1 MSKRIY
7 EAAKPK
13 EESLISVSAQA
24 PVQAPAKVQTAVTVD
39 SDYMLAIRSAYKDRL
54 RGALAKQIMDNTAAL
69 ANAETHYLKM
79 VPGGAAEYRKIVETY
94 THLALL
100 KLVKGEI

>member
-13 EESLISVSAQA
+13 EESLIPATSQT
-24 PVQAPAKVQTAVTVD
+24 PVHAPAKAGTTVAVD

-94 THLALL
+94 TNLALL
-100 KLVKGEI
+100 KLAGGEL